1 MKFVSLSLLL
11 FCSFCMAESIDALTA
26 KAQNNDVEAQ
36 ILLAEQYL
44 TTSSPTSRV
53 DALYW
58 FEQAAN
64 NGSSQAAAR
73 LASLYL
79 EDGASKRD
87 IQEAIYWLTR
97 LALEGSIDAQINL
110 GKVYESLPQ
119 LPKTLDLAEVWYRT
133 ASAGNEKAEE
143 AYSGVLEKK
152 FNAQRAKQISSIEQL
167 EIQFDDLS
175 LKIDPIAKK
184 VLGSSV
190 NNDSLIYALLSFSII
205 LLMIIIWYHL
215 KLRNFSTQSST
226 LEKDSD
232 YEKRELQKKLAEK
245 SHQLKQQKKQLET
258 LYRQFKKIQSSS
270 SPQQAKARLS
280 PTAPEKDQKL
290 SLACALFGFKIN
302 SIPSEKNIK
311 IRYKQLCKIYH
322 PDLKGSDEEMKRLNG
337 ALRIILHHVNPPLQR

>member
-1 MKFVSLSLLL
+1 
-11 FCSFCMAESIDALTA
+11 MAESIDALTA

-97 LALEGSIDAQINL
+97 LALEGSTDAQINL

-152 FNAQRAKQISSIEQL
+152 FNAQRAKQISSIEQS

-190 NNDSLIYALLSFSII
+190 NNDSLIYALLGFSLI

-215 KLRNFSTQSST
+215 KLRNFSNQSSA
-226 LEKDSD
+226 LETDSD
-232 YEKRELQKKLAEK
+232 YEKRELQTKLAERN
-245 SHQLKQQKKQLET
+245 HQLRQQKKQLET

-270 SPQQAKARLS
+270 SPQQAKARTS
-280 PTAPEKDQKL
+280 PVAPAKDQKL
-290 SLACALFGFKIN
+290 SLACALFGFQIN
-302 SIPSEKNIK
+302 AIPSEKNIK

-322 PDLKGSDEEMKRLNG
+322 PDLKGSDDEMKRLNG
-337 ALRIILHHVNPPLQR
+337 ALKIILHHVNAPLQR